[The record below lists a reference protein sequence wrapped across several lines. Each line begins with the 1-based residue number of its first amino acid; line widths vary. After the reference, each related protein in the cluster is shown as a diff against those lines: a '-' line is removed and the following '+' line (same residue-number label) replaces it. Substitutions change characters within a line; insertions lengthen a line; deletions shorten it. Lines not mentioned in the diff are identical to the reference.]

1 MSFNRLV
8 SLSLACLLSA
18 CTSGMRDGQRQQ
30 SAAAVDRIYVID
42 CGENHAKDGSAVIKA
57 TPGHTPGHQSLFVRL
72 PKTGPVLLSGDFVHL
87 RSNWEAKRVP
97 SINFNVE
104 QSSRSMLEMESFIKA
119 TGAQLWINHDAE
131 QSRAI
136 PKAPAFVE

>member
-42 CGENHAKDGSAVIKA
+42 CGENHAKDLSAWTTTADKGKA
-57 TPGHTPGHQSLFVRL
+57 FVFSNHCYLIRHRSDWLFWD
-72 PKTGPVLLSGDFVHL
+72 SGNAD
-87 RSNWEAKRVP
+87 RIATMP
-97 SINFNVE
+97 SGLVNPRGTLTAFMPF
-104 QSSRSMLEMESFIKA
+104 QRRQPLSSRAQRIPRSA
-119 TGAQLWINHDAE
+119 TTAINTP
-131 QSRAI
+131 I
-136 PKAPAFVE
+136 NTG